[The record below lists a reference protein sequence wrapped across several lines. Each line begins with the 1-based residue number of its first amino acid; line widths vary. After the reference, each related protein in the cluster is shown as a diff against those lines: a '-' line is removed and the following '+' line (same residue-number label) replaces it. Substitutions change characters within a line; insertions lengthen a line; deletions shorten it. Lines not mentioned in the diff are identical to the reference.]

1 MIGFIVGT
9 ILGGIVGAG
18 IICIVVA
25 GKDDKKK

>member
-1 MIGFIVGT
+1 MIGFIVGI

-18 IICIVVA
+18 IICMVVA

>member
-1 MIGFIVGT
+1 MIGFIVGI

-18 IICIVVA
+18 IIGMIVM

>member
-1 MIGFIVGT
+1 MIGFIIGT